1 MKFSDIFIFKSQFL
15 ALAVSWNGGFLS
27 IFGLDIKLGLLD
39 KVSVNPHL
47 IFFNFFVSWLQ
58 LVARTVQRWVWPFLC
73 WFGDKFLWPYLD
85 HGGVCPGFAKSIEWA
100 PVVDP
105 VALYSLTICRRFKFW
120 YQRNSDHQKVR
131 FSSRLEPSLCTF
143 SQG

>member
-47 IFFNFFVSWLQ
+47 IFFNFFCL
-58 LVARTVQRWVWPFLC
+58 LITA
-73 WFGDKFLWPYLD
+73 
-85 HGGVCPGFAKSIEWA
+85 GGANSAK
-100 PVVDP
+100 V
-105 VALYSLTICRRFKFW
+105 SLTISLLVWRQVFVTLSGSW
-120 YQRNSDHQKVR
+120 WSL
-131 FSSRLEPSLCTF
+131 SRLCEVN
-143 SQG
+143 